1 VSEPRRVGIRGTGSC
16 VPAKVLTNKDFERM
30 VDTSDEWIVS
40 RTGIRERRVVGDGET
55 TATLACEAA
64 RRALAAAG
72 MTPDDLDAI
81 LVATVTPDHQFPATA
96 CRVQTLLGARRAAA
110 FDLAAA
116 CSGFLYG
123 MHVARSLIVSGAAR
137 HVLAIGAETLSR
149 IVDYSDRTSCIL
161 FGDGAGA
168 AILSTEFERGEVLPS
183 RIYSDGTGYEV
194 MWLRAGGSAERIT
207 PEVLA
212 AGRHFLSIRGREVYK
227 FAVSRFVELVQE
239 QRQAHPGLELGL
251 VIPHQVNLRII
262 ESAREKLGIPMERIY
277 CNIEKYGNTSAAS
290 IPIALDEA
298 VRGGILEPE
307 RGKLVVF
314 CAFGAGLTWA
324 SGALRW

>member
-1 VSEPRRVGIRGTGSC
+1 VSALRRVGIRGTGSC
-16 VPAKVLTNKDFERM
+16 VPAKVLSNQDLERM
-30 VDTSDEWIVS
+30 VDTSDEWITS
-40 RTGIRERRVVGDGET
+40 RTGIKERRIVSEGEST
-55 TATLACEAA
+55 GTLALAAA
-64 RRALAAAG
+64 RRALEAASL
-72 MTPDDLDAI
+72 TPDQLDA
-81 LVATVTPDHQFPATA
+81 VVVCTVTPDHQFPATS
-96 CRVQTLLGARRAAA
+96 CRVQTQLGATRAAA
-110 FDLAAA
+110 FDLGAA

-123 MHVARSLIVSGAAR
+123 LHVSRCMVASGAAN
-137 HVLAIGAETLSR
+137 HVLLIGAETLSR

-168 AILSTEFERGEVLPS
+168 AIVSSEFERGEILPS
-183 RIYSDGTGYEV
+183 RVFADGSGYEV
-194 MWLRAGGSAERIT
+194 MWLRAGGSAERLT
-207 PEVLA
+207 PELMA
-212 AGRHFLSIRGREVYK
+212 AGHQFLRIRGREVYK

-239 QRQAHPGLELGL
+239 QQSANAGLELGL

-262 ESAREKLGIPMERIY
+262 ESAREKLGIPAEQIY

-298 VRGGILEPE
+298 ARGGALDAA
-307 RGKLVVF
+307 RGKLVVL